1 MTRDIVV
8 TGGGTGIGKAIAAA
22 FAAQGDRVVI
32 TGRRKDVLAGAA
44 AEIGARAVPFDASD
58 PAQVSAALAD
68 LPERVD
74 VLVNNAGGN
83 TDISGDPDYDSL
95 AGVAEAWLANY
106 RANMISAV
114 LVTTALTD
122 RLVTGGTVVNLSSIA
137 AETGAGSYGAAKA
150 AVAAWN
156 SELAGTLGKRDV
168 TCNVIS
174 PGLIEETE
182 FFHGRLSDE
191 RRELLISRTA
201 TGRAGNPDDAA
212 GLALFLASPGARHL
226 TGQTFHLNGGAY
238 RTR

>member
-32 TGRRKDVLAGAA
+32 TGRRKDVLADAA

-58 PAQVSAALAD
+58 PAQVSAALTD

-83 TDISGDPDYDSL
+83 TDFSESPDTGTL
-95 AGVAEAWLANY
+95 AGLAAAWHANFA
-106 RANMISAV
+106 ANVVSAV

-122 RLVTGGTVVNLSSIA
+122 RLASGGTVVNFGSIA

-156 SELAGTLGKRDV
+156 SQLATTLGERGV
-168 TCNVIS
+168 TCNVIA
-174 PGLIEETE
+174 PGLIENTE
-182 FFHGRLSDE
+182 FFHGKLTDE
-191 RRELLISRTA
+191 RRSLLISRTA
-201 TGRAGNPDDAA
+201 TGRAGTVDDVA
-212 GLALFLASPGARHL
+212 GLALYLASPGARHL
-226 TGQTFHLNGGAY
+226 TGQIFHLNGGAH